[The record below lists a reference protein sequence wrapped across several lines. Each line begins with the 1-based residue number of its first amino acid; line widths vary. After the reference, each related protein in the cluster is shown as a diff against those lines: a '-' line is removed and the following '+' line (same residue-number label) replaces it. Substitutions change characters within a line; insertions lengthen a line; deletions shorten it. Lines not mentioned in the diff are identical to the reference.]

1 MYVIDQNL
9 VNPMS
14 FRSCQN
20 LFRNSNCSTF
30 CGFGYSMNFAMLE
43 NWNGLKVKLGC
54 NFFFCFVNLLI
65 SHDLD
70 LLIFILIA
78 EYMLILD
85 FSGYNV
91 GNVSPLQFFTDSVK
105 RVFGSSYMILSSK
118 NSNWVLINLSFNE
131 WRDTIRAASRGVKD
145 GKILWHWWYYYRW
158 RGWNSCHPM
167 LGSFASKFPI

>member
-1 MYVIDQNL
+1 MWLIKIWWIPCLID
-9 VNPMS
+9 P
-14 FRSCQN
+14 CQN
-20 LFRNSNCSTF
+20 LFRNSNCSPF

-91 GNVSPLQFFTDSVK
+91 GNVLPLQFFTDPVK
-105 RVFGSSYMILSSK
+105 RGFDSNSMVLSSK
-118 NSNWVLINLSFNE
+118 NSNWILINHFFFFLMSGE
-131 WRDTIRAASRGVKD
+131 TVRAVSRGFKD
-145 GKILWHWWYYYRW
+145 GKILWLVILLQMKRLKLMSSYA
-158 RGWNSCHPM
+158 G
-167 LGSFASKFPI
+167 